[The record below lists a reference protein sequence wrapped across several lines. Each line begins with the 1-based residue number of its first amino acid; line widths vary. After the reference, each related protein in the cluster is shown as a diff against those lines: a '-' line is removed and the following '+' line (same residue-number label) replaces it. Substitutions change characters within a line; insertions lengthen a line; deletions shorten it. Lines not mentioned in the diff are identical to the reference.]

1 MVTLSEKSQAIAVL
15 SSRLNEELA
24 RADEL
29 NQKAIRIHEEY
40 MEVLKQISTEQQQI
54 IERSSALEESIKKII
69 VS

>member
-1 MVTLSEKSQAIAVL
+1 MVTLSEKSHAIAVL

>member
-40 MEVLKQISTEQQQI
+40 MEVLKQISAEQQQI
-54 IERSSALEESIKKII
+54 IERSSELEESIKKII

>member
-1 MVTLSEKSQAIAVL
+1 MVTLSEKSRAIAVL

>member
-40 MEVLKQISTEQQQI
+40 MEVLKQISSEQQQI

>member
-15 SSRLNEELA
+15 SSQLNEELA